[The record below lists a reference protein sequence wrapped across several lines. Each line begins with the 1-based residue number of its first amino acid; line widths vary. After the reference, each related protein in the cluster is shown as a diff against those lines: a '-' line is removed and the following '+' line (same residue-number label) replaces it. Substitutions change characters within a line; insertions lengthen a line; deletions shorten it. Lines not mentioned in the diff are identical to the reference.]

1 MAVSLNEL
9 TFDNRFTDDLPGD
22 PMDLNQPR
30 QVHNAAY
37 SRVRPKATTSPKLLA
52 HSPEVLA
59 DLGLDARIAN
69 TDEFALVFSG
79 NATLAAME
87 PYAMAYGGHQF
98 GHWAGQLGDGR
109 AIALGETVT
118 DDGAR
123 HMLQLKGAGPTP
135 YSRRADG
142 LAVLRSS
149 VREFLCSEA
158 MHHLGVPTTRALS
171 LTTTGDQ
178 VMRDMF
184 YDGHPAWETGAVVCR
199 VAPSFIRFGTFELPM
214 SRDDGE
220 LL

>member
-1 MAVSLNEL
+1 MAVSLDEL

-37 SRVRPKATTSPKLLA
+37 SRVRPKATASPKLLA

-59 DLGLDARIAN
+59 DLGLDSRIAE
-69 TDEFALVFSG
+69 TDEFARVFSG

-109 AIALGETVT
+109 AIALGEIVT

-123 HMLQLKGAGPTP
+123 TCSSSKAPAPRPTAAGPMASPCFAAPCANSCAAKQCITWVP
-135 YSRRADG
+135 PR
-142 LAVLRSS
+142 L
-149 VREFLCSEA
+149 VR
-158 MHHLGVPTTRALS
+158 
-171 LTTTGDQ
+171 
-178 VMRDMF
+178 
-184 YDGHPAWETGAVVCR
+184 
-199 VAPSFIRFGTFELPM
+199 
-214 SRDDGE
+214 
-220 LL
+220 

>member
-1 MAVSLNEL
+1 MAVSLDEL

-37 SRVRPKATTSPKLLA
+37 SRVRPKATTSPSLLA

-59 DLGLDARIAN
+59 DLGLDARIAD
-69 TDEFALVFSG
+69 TDEFTRVFSG

-135 YSRRADG
+135 TAAGPMALPCSA
-142 LAVLRSS
+142 APCANSCAAKQCITS
-149 VREFLCSEA
+149 VSPRL
-158 MHHLGVPTTRALS
+158 VR
-171 LTTTGDQ
+171 
-178 VMRDMF
+178 
-184 YDGHPAWETGAVVCR
+184 
-199 VAPSFIRFGTFELPM
+199 
-214 SRDDGE
+214 
-220 LL
+220 